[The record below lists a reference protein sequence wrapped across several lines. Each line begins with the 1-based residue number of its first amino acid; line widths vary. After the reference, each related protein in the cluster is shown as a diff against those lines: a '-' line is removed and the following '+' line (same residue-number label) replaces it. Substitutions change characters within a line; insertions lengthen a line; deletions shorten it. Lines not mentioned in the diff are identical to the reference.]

1 MQDPRTVAVTG
12 CSSGIGEAIARG
24 LRARGYRVLA
34 TARRDEDLERLS
46 AQGLEPVALE
56 LADADSVAACAR
68 TVAERSGGR
77 LWGLVNNA
85 AFGQPGAVEDLSRDV
100 LRRQFE
106 VNLLGTH
113 DLTARLL
120 PVMREQ
126 GFGRVIQ
133 ISSLLGLV
141 ALRYRGAYNA
151 SKFAL
156 EGLTDTLRLELAG
169 TGIQPVLIEPGPIT
183 SRFREHA
190 FEAFQA
196 NIDAVHSPHRAV
208 YEQEVAARLAGSEEA
223 PFTLGPEAVLA
234 KTVKALEARRPRA
247 RYYVTVPTYLLA
259 ALKWSLPVRLLDP
272 LLRRI
277 S

>member
-1 MQDPRTVAVTG
+1 MPPPPTVAVTG
-12 CSSGIGEAIARG
+12 CSSGIGEAIALG
-24 LRARGYRVLA
+24 LRDRGYRVLA
-34 TARRDEDLERLS
+34 TARTEADRKRL
-46 AQGLEPVALE
+46 AAGGLVTLPLE
-56 LADADSVAACAR
+56 LSDSGSVAACADAI
-68 TVAERSGGR
+68 AERSEGC

-100 LRRQFE
+100 LRQQFE
-106 VNLLGTH
+106 ANLFGTH
-113 DLTARLL
+113 DLTVRLL

-169 TGIQPVLIEPGPIT
+169 TGIHPVLIEPGPIT
-183 SRFREHA
+183 SRFRENA
-190 FEAFQA
+190 YRAFQA
-196 NIDAVHSPHRAV
+196 NIDAEDSYHRTV
-208 YEQEVAARLAGSEEA
+208 YEREVAARLAGTEEA

-234 KTVKALEARRPRA
+234 KTVKALEKSRPRA
-247 RYYVTVPTYLLA
+247 RYYVTFPTYLLA
-259 ALKWSLPVRLLDP
+259 GLKWALPVRLLDP
-272 LLRRI
+272 VLRRI

>member
-1 MQDPRTVAVTG
+1 MQTPRTVAVTG
-12 CSSGIGEAIARG
+12 CSSGIGEAIALG
-24 LRARGYRVLA
+24 LRHRGYRILA
-34 TARRDEDLERLS
+34 TARTDADLERL
-46 AQGLEPVALE
+46 AAAGVEPLPLE
-56 LADADSVAACAR
+56 LADPESVAACAR
-68 TVAERSGGR
+68 TIAERAGGQ

-85 AFGQPGAVEDLSRDV
+85 AFGQPGAVEDLSREV

-113 DLTARLL
+113 DLTVRLL
-120 PVMREQ
+120 PVMHEQ
-126 GFGRVIQ
+126 GFGRVVQ

-156 EGLTDTLRLELAG
+156 EGLTDTLRLELTG
-169 TGIQPVLIEPGPIT
+169 TGIHPVLVEPGPIT

-190 FEAFQA
+190 YEAFRA
-196 NIDAVHSPHRAV
+196 NIDPEHSYHRGT
-208 YEQEVAARLAGSEEA
+208 YEREVAARLAGSEEA

-234 KTVKALEARRPRA
+234 KTVKALERRRPRA
-247 RYYVTVPTYLLA
+247 RYYVTFPTYLLA

>member
-1 MQDPRTVAVTG
+1 MQTPRTVAVTG
-12 CSSGIGEAIARG
+12 CSSGIGEAVARG
-24 LRARGYRVLA
+24 LRDRGYRVLA
-34 TARRDEDLERLS
+34 TARSEADLERLS
-46 AQGLEPVALE
+46 AAGLEPVALE
-56 LADADSVAACAR
+56 LADAESVAACAETIAR
-68 TVAERSGGR
+68 RSEGR
-77 LWGLVNNA
+77 LLGLVNNA
-85 AFGQPGAVEDLSRDV
+85 AFGQPGAVEDLSREV
-100 LRRQFE
+100 LRQQFE

-126 GFGRVIQ
+126 GFGRVIN

-169 TGIQPVLIEPGPIT
+169 TGIHPVLVEPGPIT

-190 FEAFQA
+190 YRAFQA
-196 NIDAVHSPHRAV
+196 NIDAEHSYHRAV
-208 YEQEVAARLAGSEEA
+208 YEREVAARLAGSEDA

-234 KTVKALEARRPRA
+234 KTVRALEARRPRA

-259 ALKWSLPVRLLDP
+259 GLKWALPTRWLDP

>member
-1 MQDPRTVAVTG
+1 MQTPRTVAVTG
-12 CSSGIGEAIARG
+12 CSSGIGEAVALG
-24 LRARGYRVLA
+24 LRDRGYRVLA
-34 TARRDEDLERLS
+34 TARSEADLERLS
-46 AQGLEPVALE
+46 EAGLEPVSLE
-56 LADADSVAACAR
+56 LADPESVAAAAA
-68 TVAERSGGR
+68 TITERAGGQ

-85 AFGQPGAVEDLSRDV
+85 AYGQPGAVEDLTRDV
-100 LRRQFE
+100 LRHQFE

-113 DLTARLL
+113 DLTVRLL
-120 PVMREQ
+120 PTMREQ

-169 TGIQPVLIEPGPIT
+169 TDIHPVLVEPGPIT

-190 FEAFQA
+190 YEAFQA
-196 NIDAVHSPHRAV
+196 NIDVERSPHRGV
-208 YEQEVAARLAGSEEA
+208 YEREVAARLAGSEEA
-223 PFTLGPEAVLA
+223 PFTLGPEAVLT
-234 KTVKALEARRPRA
+234 KTIKALENRRPRA

-272 LLRRI
+272 VLRRI

>member
-1 MQDPRTVAVTG
+1 MQTPRTVAVTG
-12 CSSGIGEAIARG
+12 CSSGIGEAVALG
-24 LRARGYRVLA
+24 LRDRGYRVLA
-34 TARRDEDLERLS
+34 TARREADLERLS
-46 AQGLEPVALE
+46 QAGLEPVPLE
-56 LADADSVAACAR
+56 LADPESVAAAAA
-68 TVAERSGGR
+68 TIAERAGGQ

-85 AFGQPGAVEDLSRDV
+85 AYGQPGAVEDLARDV
-100 LRRQFE
+100 LRHQFE

-113 DLTARLL
+113 DLTVRLL
-120 PVMREQ
+120 PTLREQ

-156 EGLTDTLRLELAG
+156 EGLTDTLRLEL
-169 TGIQPVLIEPGPIT
+169 TGSGIHPVLIEPGPIT

-190 FEAFQA
+190 YAAFQA
-196 NIDAVHSPHRAV
+196 NIATERSPHRGV
-208 YEQEVAARLAGSEEA
+208 YEREVAARLAGAEEA

-247 RYYVTVPTYLLA
+247 RYYVTFPTYLLA